1 MIGGVPHQGGLPGQP
16 VRVTRFGRVS
26 FLHVK
31 AAKRGNPPNLGNQIT
46 RAWLFRRFRR
56 FYLQNRQKADEI
68 DSAGENLS
76 VESDSQ
82 ANQRNQ
88 TKVLPATRTLKQKA
102 SSGTNDSSLFM
113 CMLSDQVIAFWTS
126 PRVPGVACEDKYFFT
141 TGR

>member
-1 MIGGVPHQGGLPGQP
+1 MLGGVPHQGGLPGQP

-88 TKVLPATRTLKQKA
+88 TKFACSNDIKAKIGARIVLCLY
-102 SSGTNDSSLFM
+102 
-113 CMLSDQVIAFWTS
+113 
-126 PRVPGVACEDKYFFT
+126 ACLVTK
-141 TGR
+141 